1 VADHLESIGKSRSTR
16 KDVKL
21 SESRIPLK
29 GQSVGVRVAL
39 VCGATLLFR
48 GMLDFLYV
56 NYVTHFYAG
65 DFPLGNTSIF
75 RLLESYVIAL
85 ILCIWIANSLYRRW
99 RPSGIVII
107 LYFVIV
113 MLPLSS
119 QYGLADAPPPLMYAA
134 TGSIALLTTIT
145 ELHPKLKLPKPS
157 RELVYMATIGLFG
170 ISVYVY
176 GWLVFTGGLRRLN
189 WNLLRVYEVRAEYV
203 QSLGPFMGYFVPW
216 QAYVINIYVLLHA
229 LRRRMYWLLSLVAVA
244 QLFLFGM
251 TGHKSFLLAPVL
263 AIGVHLLWQK
273 RNFFSWIVMGAF
285 LLTLVSY
292 GCFLVTGVEFVPS
305 LFVRRLFFVPARLH
319 VLYYDFF
326 SQPKHPFY
334 MLSDSIFRG
343 FLENP
348 YGMPMPHVIA
358 LTYWGREFWPDVGY
372 LGDAYGNFGL
382 LGMLLFSIILGIVL
396 RIVDSVGSHLPPNFV
411 AAAIVM
417 PAIALT
423 ESALFGSILTH
434 GWILAILML
443 WLSEAIHVRKPNA
456 LRPPYLFSYHVG
468 GFRGK

>member
-1 VADHLESIGKSRSTR
+1 VANQLESIGKSRSAR

-48 GMLDFLYV
+48 GVLDFLYV
-56 NYVTHFYAG
+56 DYVIHFYAG

-157 RELVYMATIGLFG
+157 RELVYIATIGLFG

-203 QSLGPFMGYFVPW
+203 QSLGPFIGYFTMW
-216 QAYVINIYVLLHA
+216 QAYVINIYGLLHA
-229 LRRRMYWLLSLVAVA
+229 LRRRMYWLLSLVVVA

-251 TGHKSFLLAPVL
+251 TGHKSFLLAPVF
-263 AIGVHLLWQK
+263 AIGIYLLWQK
-273 RNFFSWIVMGAF
+273 RNFFSWIIMGAF

-326 SQPKHPFY
+326 SQPEHPFY

-343 FLENP
+343 LLENP
-348 YGMPMPHVIA
+348 YGMPMPRVIA
-358 LTYWGREFWPDVGY
+358 LTYWGREFWPNAGY
-372 LGDAYGNFGL
+372 LADAYGNFGL
-382 LGMLLFSIILGIVL
+382 IGMFLFSFILGLVL
-396 RIVDSVGSHLPPNFV
+396 RVADSAGSRHPANLV
-411 AAAIVM
+411 AAMLAI
-417 PAIALT
+417 PAWALAS
-423 ESALFGSILTH
+423 SALFTSLLTH
-434 GWILAILML
+434 GLILAVVLL
-443 WLSEAIHVRKPNA
+443 WLLNTDAGVHLKMIGSQCIARNRMSEGTR
-456 LRPPYLFSYHVG
+456 
-468 GFRGK
+468 